1 MGNIIPLMDSLHV
14 QEYNKMILK
23 VVIKEFN
30 SPEDE
35 MKKVILKVLEES
47 FKRSEIDKN
56 FVKEN
61 IFDIYW

>member
-1 MGNIIPLMDSLHV
+1 MGNIIPLMDSQHV
-14 QEYNKMILK
+14 KEYNQMILK

-47 FKRSEIDKN
+47 FKRTEIDKE

-61 IFDIYW
+61 IFETYW